1 MRYVMSYEYV
11 AFNKDNLDL
20 YLRELAKEF
29 RKLNGKMMP
38 AEIILVGGAS
48 VLANYG
54 FRNTTYDMDAV
65 ILASSAMKEAI
76 NHISDKFNLPN
87 SWLNTDFMKTSS
99 YSYKIIEKSVYYKT
113 FSNILTVRTVSGE
126 YLIAMK
132 LISVRKYKNDL
143 SDIVGI
149 LMSHVE
155 NGNPISLD
163 MIQSAVIDLYGSWNV
178 ISSYA
183 VEFINSVFLKSDYK
197 EIYHK
202 IRNDEIKNKEL
213 LIEFEKEYPG
223 VIEEQNIDN
232 ILKNAEMKM
241 NEEESNPEQLM

>member
-87 SWLNTDFMKTSS
+87 SWLNTDF
-99 YSYKIIEKSVYYKT
+99 
-113 FSNILTVRTVSGE
+113 
-126 YLIAMK
+126 
-132 LISVRKYKNDL
+132 
-143 SDIVGI
+143 
-149 LMSHVE
+149 
-155 NGNPISLD
+155 
-163 MIQSAVIDLYGSWNV
+163 
-178 ISSYA
+178 
-183 VEFINSVFLKSDYK
+183 
-197 EIYHK
+197 
-202 IRNDEIKNKEL
+202 
-213 LIEFEKEYPG
+213 
-223 VIEEQNIDN
+223 
-232 ILKNAEMKM
+232 
-241 NEEESNPEQLM
+241 